1 MRTAKAKQTAL
12 TKILCALVAALAMA
26 ALAASSYAQSNR
38 TNAAKSGMGNVI
50 SSPNTPAQCPEGQ
63 VMDDG
68 KCAPKDAINYNAS
81 KSNTGNV
88 TASPNASGHCPEGET
103 MANGKCVRVDSIN
116 YNASKSNT
124 GNVTASPSTSGHCP
138 EGETMADGKCT
149 RADKKVNNTT
159 TRSNTQHNVTD
170 KPDTT
175 GKGQAD
181 MAVKGSGVP
190 KNTTK
195 NINDGAAKGQADE

>member
-68 KCAPKDAINYNAS
+68 KCAPKDA
-81 KSNTGNV
+81 
-88 TASPNASGHCPEGET
+88 
-103 MANGKCVRVDSIN
+103 IN